1 MMKMFALLV
10 ALLPCA
16 LQAELAIMPLSQV
29 QAGMHGIGKTV
40 FSGDRIE
47 DFQVEILGILR
58 NTGPKESLI
67 LAKLSGGPL
76 EHTGVMQGMSGS
88 PVYIDGKLIGAVA
101 MAFPFARDPIAGI
114 RPIEEML
121 AVDLLPDA
129 RRATQKRDIA
139 SLLPTPEKPVPAE
152 GRMTPAEG
160 RMTDVATPISLGG
173 FTTAAVDKFAPGMRA
188 LGLEP
193 RQSLSLGGGA
203 AEKMGD
209 PSRLKPGS
217 MISVELMTG
226 DMSVG
231 ADGTLTCIDGDR
243 VYAFGHRFL
252 AVGPT
257 DLPFTRSEVMTL
269 LANVNT
275 SFKISASQELMG
287 VISQDRNTA
296 ITGTLGRQASLLPL
310 DITVAQQSGG
320 AFKDID
326 SYHMR
331 MVNDRFL
338 SPFLLQMA
346 VFSAIDATERATGT
360 ASIAVHGSI
369 EFENRKESVSLRN
382 IYAADSGAA
391 MQAATQ
397 TAVPL
402 SYLMQGGFDALKIRR
417 ITLRLESSTV
427 KNDLN
432 IGQVY
437 LSRKEAKPGDTVELM
452 TMLEGEN
459 GVEMTK
465 SVKYTIPSGTAPGT
479 LFFTIA
485 DGSQTSLAELR
496 QIISETPTSPE
507 QMIST
512 VNRLRPSDKTYIRV
526 WRADPA
532 YAVEGEELPDPPP
545 SLALVLGSTQAVSQN
560 RNSKIAEIVIDTG
573 ETMVSGSKTVQLE
586 VKE

>member
-139 SLLPTPEKPVPAE
+139 SLLPTPEKPVPDE